1 MDEHQFDGEM
11 AEFLKEL
18 NAFEQK
24 VKKEVANKLSVPE
37 ENGQTAD
44 PSSEAEREVEQWLT
58 EQSQVP
64 PQAESPQ
71 QRQVQAP
78 SQNHWFEPQ
87 TQSPVQPQ
95 MPIDEPTMPV
105 NLPPQAK
112 EQEAPYTSVEE
123 FFSEDVL
130 PEEPLPQETRENKKQ
145 AKKKKP
151 RKKWSKT
158 KKILMSIICVLLAL
172 LLAGGGFLWS
182 KLSLI
187 NTGGEDWEEVDTME
201 DDIDAATIDSITDA
215 SSLTA
220 WLKAWHNN
228 GGDHMSSKYV
238 KNILLLGVD
247 SDSSLSDTMM
257 LVSVN
262 RKTKKISMVSFYRDS
277 YTYVKRKNGK
287 DSFTKLNAA
296 YSYGGAE
303 LVRSTIENNY
313 KIKIDEYALVD
324 YDSFPKV
331 IDALG
336 GVTVNVT
343 EKEAAYLNKTWW
355 KWSRTGNKISFTAG
369 DMKMDGEHALMY
381 CRIRKL
387 DSDVNRTERQRKV
400 IDAIIDK
407 AQDATVSQLN
417 SMVNTVFPYVT
428 TSMTKTKIIS
438 YGTQALSESWINW
451 PRTQATMPTDDYCLP
466 GYAGTQWIW
475 LCDYEGSAYELQMQL
490 YGKSNISL
498 AKNRVSPLSFSSSYS
513 ENTTSASTK
522 KSSGSTGN
530 SSTRSYSTKSST
542 TNFGDDLIEEL
553 SGKQQQKST
562 SSTTAKATSSNSS
575 TTRRRVF

>member
-64 PQAESPQ
+64 PQAERPQ

-172 LLAGGGFLWS
+172 LLAGGGYLWS

-562 SSTTAKATSSNSS
+562 SSTTAKTTFSNSS

>member
-64 PQAESPQ
+64 PQAERPQ

-562 SSTTAKATSSNSS
+562 SSTTAKTTFSNSS

>member
-11 AEFLKEL
+11 EEFLKEL

-24 VKKEVANKLSVPE
+24 VKNEVANKLTPTE
-37 ENGQTAD
+37 ANEQTAE
-44 PSSEAEREVEQWLT
+44 PSSEAEREVKQWLN
-58 EQSQVP
+58 EQGQE
-64 PQAESPQ
+64 QTLPQ
-71 QRQVQAP
+71 QNQ
-78 SQNHWFEPQ
+78 WF
-87 TQSPVQPQ
+87 TKQPQ
-95 MPIDEPTMPV
+95 QQPRVEEPTM
-105 NLPPQAK
+105 
-112 EQEAPYTSVEE
+112 
-123 FFSEDVL
+123 VL
-130 PEEPLPQETRENKKQ
+130 PLPQQPEEPEEVFPEDQFLQDRFQEDPLPQEPKEKRNSS
-145 AKKKKP
+145 KKKKP

-201 DDIDAATIDSITDA
+201 DDIDAAAIDSITDA
-215 SSLTA
+215 TSLTA

-296 YSYGGAE
+296 YGYGGAE

-355 KWSRTGNKISFTAG
+355 KWSRTGNKISFTSG
-369 DMKMDGEHALMY
+369 NMKMDGEHALMY

-407 AQDATVSQLN
+407 AQDATASQLN
-417 SMVNTVFPYVT
+417 TMVNTVFPYVT
-428 TSMTKTKIIS
+428 TSMTKTKILS

-490 YGKSNISL
+490 YGKTNISL

-513 ENTTSASTK
+513 ESTKVASTK
-522 KSSGSTGN
+522 KSSGSTGS
-530 SSTRSYSTKSST
+530 SSTRSYSTKAST
-542 TNFGDDLIEEL
+542 THFGDDLIEEL
-553 SGKQQQKST
+553 SGQQAQK
-562 SSTTAKATSSNSS
+562 SSTTAKVTSSSS
-575 TTRRRVF
+575 TTTRKSFF

>member
-24 VKKEVANKLSVPE
+24 VKKEVADKLSVPE
-37 ENGQTAD
+37 ENGQSVE
-44 PSSEAEREVEQWLT
+44 PSSDAEREVEQWFA
-58 EQSQVP
+58 EQSQTQ
-64 PQAESPQ
+64 PQVATPEQP
-71 QRQVQAP
+71 QVQATP
-78 SQNHWFEPQ
+78 QNHWFEA
-87 TQSPVQPQ
+87 PVQSSAQPQ
-95 MPIDEPTMPV
+95 APIDEPTMPV
-105 NLPPQAK
+105 SLPPQPQM
-112 EQEAPYTSVEE
+112 EEDSLPQES
-123 FFSEDVL
+123 FL
-130 PEEPLPQETRENKKQ
+130 EEPLPEDNLPQETESRKRN

-151 RKKWSKT
+151 HKKWSKT

-215 SSLTA
+215 TSLTA

-262 RKTKKISMVSFYRDS
+262 RKTNKISMVSFYRDS

-355 KWSRTGNKISFTAG
+355 KWSRTGNKISFTSG
-369 DMKMDGEHALMY
+369 NMKMDGEHALMY

-407 AQDATVSQLN
+407 AQDATASQLN

-438 YGTQALSESWINW
+438 YGTQALSENWISW
-451 PRTQATMPTDDYCLP
+451 PRTQSTMPTDDYCLP

-522 KSSGSTGN
+522 KSSGSTGK

-562 SSTTAKATSSNSS
+562 SSTTAKATSSSSS

>member
-64 PQAESPQ
+64 PQAERPQ

-466 GYAGTQWIW
+466 GYAETQWIW

-562 SSTTAKATSSNSS
+562 SSTTAKTTFSNSS